1 MIRKMKN
8 GVIQM
13 GLALGLMLLAGGSAL
28 AQNVTYN
35 FMPGT
40 DFSKYHTYK
49 WVTESNT
56 HPNQIVEQQ
65 IKDAIDQQLATKGL
79 TKTDGETADLLVG
92 YQVSVNQERQWNAYG
107 GGMGWRFGGGMAT
120 ATSST
125 IQVGTLV
132 LDIYEPSSKQLVWR
146 GQATKTLSP
155 SSNPEKNQQNL
166 NRAMARLL
174 KNFPPPPP
182 KK

>member
-1 MIRKMKN
+1 MIGKLRIS
-8 GVIQM
+8 VVQF
-13 GLALGLMLLAGGSAL
+13 GLALGLMLLPCGATKG
-28 AQNVTYN
+28 QDVKYN

-49 WVTESNT
+49 WVTESNV
-56 HPNQIVEQQ
+56 HPDQIIDQQ
-65 IKDAIDQQLATKGL
+65 IKDAVNQQLSGKGL
-79 TKTDGETADLLVG
+79 STTDGETADLFIG
-92 YQVSVNQERQWNAYG
+92 YQVSVDQEKQWNAYG

-132 LDIYEPSSKQLVWR
+132 VDVYDPSTKQLIWR
-146 GQATKTLSP
+146 GQATKTLNP
-155 SSNPEKNQQNL
+155 SKDPAKNQQNL
-166 NRAMARLL
+166 NKAVAKLL